1 MVCARTYL
9 SAKSL
14 GSERAQAAMF
24 SYVDSRHLYSDTL
37 PHRVTRSTLDFGSLS
52 SSARVYYC
60 SLSYARDLFQVL
72 PTPFV
77 VISTT
82 NAATRR
88 SHIWCDVKLQ
98 LRHTSRDERAQAL
111 CANFVLQATNAQGLG
126 TRQGYTSS
134 GGHCEVAAFCVCIY
148 LAVIV
153 WTVWSQATREMVTSD
168 FSLYSMCISCQL

>member
-1 MVCARTYL
+1 MVRVRTYL

-24 SYVDSRHLYSDTL
+24 SWIVDVYIQIPW
-37 PHRVTRSTLDFGSLS
+37 PHHVTRSNLDFDSSS

-88 SHIWCDVKLQ
+88 GHIWCDVKLR
-98 LRHTSRDERAQAL
+98 LRHTSRDEMDQA
-111 CANFVLQATNAQGLG
+111 F
-126 TRQGYTSS
+126 
-134 GGHCEVAAFCVCIY
+134 
-148 LAVIV
+148 
-153 WTVWSQATREMVTSD
+153 
-168 FSLYSMCISCQL
+168 

>member
-1 MVCARTYL
+1 MLKV
-9 SAKSL
+9 SAA
-14 GSERAQAAMF
+14 ERAQAAMF
-24 SYVDSRHLYSDTL
+24 SWIVDVYIQIPW
-37 PHRVTRSTLDFGSLS
+37 PHRVTRSTLDFGSSS

-82 NAATRR
+82 NAATRCG
-88 SHIWCDVKLQ
+88 HIWCDIKLR

-126 TRQGYTSS
+126 TRLPTHPLGSTKCKDNKECPIEFSSEEGLTSS
-134 GGHCEVAAFCVCIY
+134 
-148 LAVIV
+148 LLL
-153 WTVWSQATREMVTSD
+153 
-168 FSLYSMCISCQL
+168 SLYIVFYPLICVTVDS

>member
-1 MVCARTYL
+1 MVRIRTYL

-24 SYVDSRHLYSDTL
+24 SWIVDIYIQIPW
-37 PHRVTRSTLDFGSLS
+37 PHRVTRSNLDFDS
-52 SSARVYYC
+52 SSSLARVYYC

-88 SHIWCDVKLQ
+88 GHIWCDVKLR
-98 LRHTSRDERAQAL
+98 LRHTSCDEMDQA
-111 CANFVLQATNAQGLG
+111 F
-126 TRQGYTSS
+126 
-134 GGHCEVAAFCVCIY
+134 
-148 LAVIV
+148 
-153 WTVWSQATREMVTSD
+153 
-168 FSLYSMCISCQL
+168 